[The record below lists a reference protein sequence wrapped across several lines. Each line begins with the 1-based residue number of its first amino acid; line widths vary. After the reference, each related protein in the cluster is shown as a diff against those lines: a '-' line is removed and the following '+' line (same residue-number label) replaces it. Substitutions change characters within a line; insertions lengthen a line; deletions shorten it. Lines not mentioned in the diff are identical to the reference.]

1 MKKNRISSIILCLLF
16 IATLSSAQD
25 ALQTGTIFG
34 KVIDTD
40 SNPLP
45 SVNVTVRSQSLIKG
59 AQSAVT
65 TSEGAYRFILLPVGN
80 YDVTFEIQGFK
91 TLIKKDVR
99 VALRKATTVNAT
111 LEISAIEETVTVV
124 GEAPIIDK
132 KSSTIATNF
141 TIEMLQKV
149 PSARDPWVLMEMTPG
164 MVMDRQNVG
173 GSWSGQQSDGYA
185 HGSLGNQ
192 TGYHIDG
199 VNMTDP
205 SDLASAMYYDFDS
218 FEEIQIATGSHQ
230 ADIQTGGVVINMIT
244 KSGGNRFKGG
254 ISVYYEDEWLQ
265 SINIPEDDPDYAD
278 IGSGNPLN
286 YTYDYGFD
294 LGGPIIKDKLWF
306 YGAFRRTEIDRYI
319 IGYELDGV
327 PQTDYVDLVHGTLK
341 LTWQIAENNKLMG
354 WANIDKKARPSRSAG
369 PTRSPETTEYQ
380 NSTSPF
386 FHLEDTWTLSP
397 NLLLSL
403 KAGIIDMWYQREP
416 QSSVDMNQPA
426 IRIYYSEPRR
436 QYQDA
441 YYVYRWYYHD
451 RYQFTGSVD
460 YFKDDFLGGDHELK
474 VGFEYQY
481 APYHTTRKHPGNH
494 LLYWDYPDRTGAWEV
509 WTFRDEKWDQTNVVY
524 SVFVQDTFSLKKHIT
539 FNLGLRFDRTLS
551 HVNETTVPGNQ
562 WVEYYEQISGM
573 PQTLHAPAKKNV
585 VEWNVLS
592 PRLGFTYDIFNDGRS
607 VFKLSLAR
615 YSHQIGY
622 YPAEYAV
629 ETGYWEV
636 DYRWYDDNDDG
647 IATPDEFGRITYLDI
662 GEAYNFNPNMKSPY
676 TDEAIL
682 AFEQQITNDLGLS
695 LNLIYRE
702 DKRYLWQDNLDIDPE
717 RDFTPVTIQDPGPDG
732 DWGTGDDGGDIT
744 VYNLAEG
751 KEGAFN
757 PLITNRSGYKTSY
770 KGAEFVLNKRWANK
784 WQLMA
789 AVTIGKTN
797 RKIPIEAV
805 DDPNDRE
812 MEDNTVMWNDAPLII
827 KVSGSYELP
836 FGFTFGGFFNYRTG
850 FPTQRYFYY
859 RGLNQ
864 GSIYPYAE
872 KLGDSR
878 YPNLLLLDLRLSKI
892 FNLGKLG
899 TIEAIADVFN
909 TFNSVTT
916 MEWDEE
922 SWSGFH
928 IPTEVLGP
936 RIVRLGI
943 KWNF

>member
-1 MKKNRISSIILCLLF
+1 MRKKRFGSLILSLLF
-16 IATLSSAQD
+16 LSTLLAAQD
-25 ALQTGTIFG
+25 TLQTGSISGT
-34 KVIDTD
+34 VTDTEEI
-40 SNPLP
+40 PLP
-45 SVNVTVRSQSLIKG
+45 GVSVTISSEALIRRTQST
-59 AQSAVT
+59 AT
-65 TSEGAYRFILLPVGN
+65 TASGKYRFVFLPVGT
-80 YDVTFEIQGFK
+80 YDVKFEIQGFK
-91 TLIKKDVR
+91 TLLKKGVK
-99 VALRKATTVNAT
+99 VALRKTTTVSAVLEVAT
-111 LEISAIEETVTVV
+111 IEESVTVV
-124 GEAPIIDK
+124 GEAPIVDT
-132 KSSTIATNF
+132 KSTTIATNF

-164 MVMDRQNVG
+164 MVMDRQNIG

-205 SDLASAMYYDFDS
+205 ADLGSSMYYDFDS

-230 ADIQTGGVVINMIT
+230 ADIQTGGVVVNMIT
-244 KSGGNRFKGG
+244 KSGGNKFSGG
-254 ISVYYEDEWLQ
+254 ISAYYEDEWLQ
-265 SINIPEDDPDYAD
+265 SNNIPEDDPDYED
-278 IGSGNPLN
+278 VGSGNPLN
-286 YTYDYGFD
+286 YMYDYGFD
-294 LGGPIIKDKLWF
+294 FGGPLVKDKLWF
-306 YGAFRRTEIDRYI
+306 YGAFRRTEIDRFI

-327 PQTDYVDLVHGTLK
+327 PQTDYFDLVHGTFK
-341 LTWQIAENNKLMG
+341 LTWQLSENNKLMG
-354 WANIDKKARPSRSAG
+354 WANIDKKARPNRSAWA
-369 PTRSPETTEYQ
+369 TRPPETTEYQ

-397 NLLLSL
+397 NLLLSF
-403 KAGIIDMWYQREP
+403 KVGISNMWYQREP
-416 QSSVDMNQPA
+416 QAEVDMNQPA
-426 IRIYYSEPRR
+426 VRIYYSSPRR

-451 RYQFTGSVD
+451 RYQFTGFVD

-474 VGFEYQY
+474 VGFEYQNS
-481 APYHTTRKHPGNH
+481 PYHTTRKHPDNH
-494 LLYWDYPDRTGAWEV
+494 LLYWDYLDRTGAWEV
-509 WTFRDEKWDQTNVVY
+509 WTFREEQWNQTNEVY
-524 SVFVQDTFSLKKHIT
+524 TAYLQDTFSLKKHFTI
-539 FNLGLRFDRTLS
+539 NLGLRFDRTLS
-551 HVNETTVPGNQ
+551 HVNETTVPGNR
-562 WVEYYEQISGM
+562 WVEYYEQRSGM

-585 VEWNVLS
+585 VKWNVLS
-592 PRLGFTYDIFNDGRS
+592 PRLGLTFDLFNDGSS
-607 VFKLSLAR
+607 VFKLGLSR

-647 IATPDEFGRITYLDI
+647 IATPDEFGSITYLDI
-662 GEAYNFNPNMKSPY
+662 GEAYSFDPNMKSPY
-676 TDEAIL
+676 TDEAVF
-682 AFEQQITNDLGLS
+682 AFEQKITNDLGLN
-695 LNLIYRE
+695 LNFIYRE
-702 DKRYLWQDNLDIDPE
+702 DKRYLWEDNLDIDPQ
-717 RDFTPVTIQDPGPDG
+717 RDYTPVTIQDPGPDG
-732 DWGTGDDGGDIT
+732 DLGTSDDGGNIT

-751 KEGAFN
+751 KEDAFN
-757 PLITNRSGYKTSY
+757 PYITNRPGYKTSY
-770 KGAEFVLNKRWANK
+770 KGVELVLNKRWANK

-789 AVTIGKTN
+789 SVTYGSSN

-805 DDPNDRE
+805 DDPNNRE
-812 MEDNTVMWNDAPLII
+812 MEDNTVMWNDAPFII

-836 FGFTFGGFFNYRTG
+836 FGFTIGGFFNYRTG

-878 YPNLLLLDLRLSKI
+878 YPNLLVLDLRLSKI
-892 FNLGKLG
+892 FSLGKLG

-909 TFNSVTT
+909 TFNAVTAL
-916 MEWDEE
+916 EWDEE
-922 SWSGFH
+922 SWSGFN
-928 IPTEVLGP
+928 IPEEVLGP